1 MKFFDKLG
9 LILFSIIIMVLS
21 VIVCVVALGWLELD
35 IIIDW
40 LKYIVANEVPT
51 RIAII
56 VSAVLGL
63 YAIKCIFFNSFT
75 KESNGTSDSILL
87 ESDNGKLLV
96 SKDTIEN
103 ITNTVVKNYEG
114 TENVVTKVNFDNE
127 NNLSVYITL
136 FVKPETVIKDLA
148 AKLQQDVKAAIKN
161 SIDLDIKS
169 VNIRIKNI
177 VNSKE
182 NTVKQPEEK

>member
-1 MKFFDKLG
+1 MKILDKFG
-9 LILFSIIIMVLS
+9 LVFFSIIIMILS
-21 VIVCVVALGWLELD
+21 VIVCVVVLGWLELD
-35 IIIDW
+35 IIIDGI
-40 LKYIVANEVPT
+40 KYVVANEMPS
-51 RIAII
+51 RIALI
-56 VSAVLGL
+56 VSAILGV

-75 KESNGTSDSILL
+75 KEGQRNSENILL
-87 ESDNGKLLV
+87 ESENGKLLV

-103 ITNTVVKNYEG
+103 ITNNVVKNYEG
-114 TENVVTKVNFDNE
+114 TENVITKVNFDNE

-148 AKLQQDVKAAIKN
+148 AKLQSDVKAAIKN

-177 VNSKE
+177 ITPKDK
-182 NTVKQPEEK
+182 TQKQQD

>member
-1 MKFFDKLG
+1 MKFLDKLG
-9 LILFSIIIMVLS
+9 LVLFSIIIMILS
-21 VIVCVVALGWLELD
+21 VVMCVVALGWLELD
-35 IIIDW
+35 IVIDF
-40 LKYIVANEVPT
+40 LKYVIANEVPT

-56 VSAVLGL
+56 VSAILGI

-75 KESNGTSDSILL
+75 KDSRGNTDNILL
-87 ESDNGKLLV
+87 ESENGKLLV

-103 ITNTVVKNYEG
+103 ITNTVVKNYDG
-114 TENVVTKVNFDNE
+114 AENVITKVNFDNE

-148 AKLQQDVKAAIKN
+148 AKLQSDVKNAIKN
-161 SIDLDIKS
+161 SIDLEIKS

-177 VNSKE
+177 ITPKE
-182 NTVKQPEEK
+182 NAVKQQD